1 MSQTFTA
8 FTGSTDLGD
17 TPTIINANF
26 DAIRSNWAGTSAPGS
41 PVVGQPFYNI
51 TTGKITIWDG
61 ASWVDSANTS
71 TTVLANTA
79 ELLAARGTAANLNAR
94 LSVAMNPDGTLKDT
108 LPVGDWWMDEGDIV
122 EYVSSSSFT
131 VEGDKTAIYIE
142 NRALYLIQTT
152 SEYNYVVS
160 SSYSS
165 GTDLT
170 TVTTLNENVDSGL
183 SSVQYG
189 QPVENAPVV
198 TVESIGAEP
207 ADADIVKAPG
217 GILPPL
223 NGAALTGI
231 RTVSS
236 YVNLAITA
244 EGLDATVDISAD
256 EMIVKTAAG
265 LAQLLTNVSLSG
277 DLSTSGANGLDAG
290 TVAADTWYAVH
301 VIYNPTTNTTAAL
314 LSLSSSAPTLPSGYT
329 HYLRVGWVLTDSTN
343 AYPLSMIQRNSRA
356 QWAVDSGSNLTAYPT
371 IASGVSGSTSIPTYV
386 AASVLTAVP
395 ETATQVRLMAAI
407 TATDANTLIIIS
419 PNNSTGAFGSTSNPP
434 YMSFSNTV
442 NGGTSNIPF
451 DMVLESSNIYWACN
465 KEDVTLRVHGWED
478 AI

>member
-41 PVVGQPFYNI
+41 PVVGQPFYNT

-61 ASWVDSANTS
+61 SSWVDSANTS

-142 NRALYLIQTT
+142 NRALFLIQAT

-198 TVESIGAEP
+198 TVTSIGAEP
-207 ADADIVKAPG
+207 ADVDILKADTPDMLQAVFGENPQVYTGSNIASLVLTRHHLLWTPPVGPANIGRPVPPYDGTYIVHLYPVNATSYY
-217 GILPPL
+217 IASQYRLPKYYDDPD
-223 NGAALTGI
+223 
-231 RTVSS
+231 
-236 YVNLAITA
+236 ITA
-244 EGLDATVDISAD
+244 DEVRITIERFNGVLSIVDI
-256 EMIVKTAAG
+256 
-265 LAQLLTNVSLSG
+265 
-277 DLSTSGANGLDAG
+277 
-290 TVAADTWYAVH
+290 
-301 VIYNPTTNTTAAL
+301 
-314 LSLSSSAPTLPSGYT
+314 
-329 HYLRVGWVLTDSTN
+329 
-343 AYPLSMIQRNSRA
+343 RNM
-356 QWAVDSGSNLTAYPT
+356 WG
-371 IASGVSGSTSIPTYV
+371 GV
-386 AASVLTAVP
+386 
-395 ETATQVRLMAAI
+395 
-407 TATDANTLIIIS
+407 
-419 PNNSTGAFGSTSNPP
+419 
-434 YMSFSNTV
+434 
-442 NGGTSNIPF
+442 
-451 DMVLESSNIYWACN
+451 
-465 KEDVTLRVHGWED
+465 
-478 AI
+478 